1 MFSQGILF
9 LHKRSAVTMKT
20 SIYILICVVGSVC
33 IFYFVYLAARYE
45 IVYERLKHAFP
56 FHRYI
61 DLTVDHNDTAQ
72 RPPVCLKSKQR
83 QFVMLWYTRPVWV
96 PEMDP
101 FSSLN
106 NFCECQNCKVIF
118 NTTHIV
124 NSDLVIFHHSELPIQ
139 APSHKTSSQ
148 IWVFASW
155 ESVFL
160 TNKRYQQSTWINKFD
175 WTTSYRRDSEGY
187 GPYGEIISRKISGP
201 KNYSSIFARKSKSV
215 VWIVSH
221 CKVNSKRMAY
231 VKHMSKYIDIDI
243 YGKCGKYT
251 CDNNK
256 DCKKIL
262 SGSYKFYL
270 AFENALCKEYTTEK
284 LFYLFQE
291 DFNIIPVVRG
301 APDTVSIVPSNTYIS
316 TSDFNTP
323 KSLALYLSKVASNET
338 LYLSFLK
345 EKDQFGVR
353 NITLYNYGMCSLCKQ
368 LNNNYTRQTPLDIN
382 DWYTNQCVSV
392 TDM

>member
-1 MFSQGILF
+1 MLFQGILF
-9 LHKRSAVTMKT
+9 LLKRLAVTMK
-20 SIYILICVVGSVC
+20 SSVYILICVVASVG
-33 IFYFVYLAARYE
+33 IFYFIFLSGRYE
-45 IVYERLKHAFP
+45 IVYERLIHVFP
-56 FHRYI
+56 LYRYI
-61 DLTVDHNDTAQ
+61 NLTVDHNNKAL
-72 RPPVCLKSKQR
+72 RSPVCLKYTQR
-83 QFVMLWYTRPVWV
+83 QFVMQWYKWPVWV
-96 PEMDP
+96 LEVDP

-106 NFCECQNCKVIF
+106 FVCECQNCKVTF
-118 NTTHIV
+118 NTTHIG

-148 IWVFASW
+148 IGVFASW

-160 TNKRYQQSTWINKFD
+160 TNKQYQQSTWINKFD

-187 GPYGEIISRKISGP
+187 APYGEIIPRKILEP

-215 VWIVSH
+215 AWVVSH

-231 VKHMSKYIDIDI
+231 VKKMSKYIDIDI

-251 CDNNK
+251 CDDDK
-256 DCKKIL
+256 DCKKKL
-262 SGSYKFYL
+262 SGLYKFYL
-270 AFENALCKEYTTEK
+270 AFENSLCKEYTTEK
-284 LFYLFQE
+284 LFSLFQE

-301 APDTVSIVPSNTYIS
+301 APDTVTIVPSNTYIS
-316 TSDFNTP
+316 TSDFNSP

-345 EKDQFGVR
+345 EKDRFSVR
-353 NITLYNYGMCSLCKQ
+353 SLPLHNYGVCSLCKQ